1 MILSEGVI
9 IATLATMCFTSLMRW
24 LKDKVIKNPKVKIYI
39 PSGFFLSLVFGLAS
53 LPVLFHFHLLGELKE
68 PLWEF
73 LGTWLIIVGLSG
85 GGKIA
90 GQRLIIFVKA
100 LLSDKQTQI
109 AQAEEEL
116 KILKNQMKSKEDKI
130 EVLKDRDLS

>member
-24 LKDKVIKNPKVKIYI
+24 LKDKVIKNPKTRLWI
-39 PSGFFLSLVFGLAS
+39 PNGFLLSLIFGLAS
-53 LPVLFHFHLLGELKE
+53 LPVLIHFHLLGELKE

-73 LGTWLIIVGLSG
+73 LGAWIVIVGLSG

-100 LLSDKQTQI
+100 LLSDKNTQV

-116 KILKNQMKSKEDKI
+116 KILKNQVKNKKEKI
-130 EVLKDRDLS
+130 EALTN